1 MWLYV
6 DHIPIYWFNTPTT
19 LSFHT
24 AICTAASRRTRVDG
38 QGLSRSLGHRS
49 CGRGAV
55 QCYKGMQCY
64 TAVVSKDYH
73 DISKLAYHLLFPYI
87 NGMSSINGSCYP
99 NSLDF
104 TSSSSSINHKR
115 NRSWS
120 GLNKFSLHELVL
132 RSERWTS
139 YRRVVPV
146 TGPMLGG
153 TDPWSQLMRSCPGAV
168 VLWNVELFQ
177 CSNVH
182 IIPVVMS
189 QHLESGWNMTIKQ
202 LWLWFRDW
210 EATGNQ
216 DQGSIDWARFP
227 RIDR

>member
-1 MWLYV
+1 MLIISPYIGLTLPQLCRF
-6 DHIPIYWFNTPTT
+6 IPQFALPPRAGPELTAKAFPDRLATGAVVEEPCNVIRVCNAIPQWYARIIMTFQSWYIIFC
-19 LSFHT
+19 FHT
-24 AICTAASRRTRVDG
+24 STVC
-38 QGLSRSLGHRS
+38 L
-49 CGRGAV
+49 
-55 QCYKGMQCY
+55 
-64 TAVVSKDYH
+64 
-73 DISKLAYHLLFPYI
+73 
-87 NGMSSINGSCYP
+87 INGSCYP

-120 GLNKFSLHELVL
+120 ELNKFSLHELVL

-153 TDPWSQLMRSCPGAV
+153 TNPWSQLMRSCPGAV

-189 QHLESGWNMTIKQ
+189 QHLDETWQ
-202 LWLWFRDW
+202 
-210 EATGNQ
+210 
-216 DQGSIDWARFP
+216 
-227 RIDR
+227 